1 MCNSGK
7 NELSGTFI
15 AVFILRSYV
24 SRGLGEGHLFM
35 GNTEVIC
42 YTLGIGLMAIGTGA
56 WRVRAAR
63 RQRWTENQYWRELFV
78 RLERERSGPLG

>member
-1 MCNSGK
+1 
-7 NELSGTFI
+7 
-15 AVFILRSYV
+15 
-24 SRGLGEGHLFM
+24 M